1 MVLGSSGFISL
12 LQKTVLYVTL
22 YFKIFIL
29 YMNPFG
35 TSFYSYEDRQGRER
49 ISFKSHERH
58 LEKPIRLSAVSSE
71 QRFVYMCVFINEL
84 KMKRRELVLE
94 NTRQIQVKL
103 ADFLSPGCVYVCVQC
118 STNNDNLLQGKCKS
132 RLLSNSSFPAG
143 FLQILLAFPYQR
155 K

>member
-58 LEKPIRLSAVSSE
+58 LEEPIRLSAVSS
-71 QRFVYMCVFINEL
+71 VLCICVFINEL
-84 KMKRRELVLE
+84 KMKMRELVLE

-118 STNNDNLLQGKCKS
+118 STSNDDLLQGKMQIQT
-132 RLLSNSSFPAG
+132 SF
-143 FLQILLAFPYQR
+143 
-155 K
+155 